1 MKTTHVLAGVAILA
15 ALFGNAVAATA
26 PNKPVSAPVG
36 VMEALKAN
44 TPQDVIVEFDSTAI
58 QAEAD
63 TQRKTLK
70 LERESRGIVEYK
82 AKRYSDIK
90 SSSFAKLP
98 KTEHEILHDYDHL
111 PMMHLRIKSANAL
124 NALLRDPAI
133 KAIYKDEIK
142 YATLDAASL
151 NLVKQP
157 SMPTNGLTGYG
168 SVVVIDSGVD
178 YTKADF
184 GCTAPGVPA
193 DCKVSYYQNLVG
205 TGTLDNIGHG
215 SNVSGIIAAI
225 APTAK
230 IVSLNVFGANASTSD
245 SLVIAA
251 LNNIISNYYSYAGV
265 PVAAV
270 NMSLGDNGPHGSCSG
285 TAYDTPISQLAQHG
299 IPVFVA
305 TGNNAYGYGINS
317 PSCVPNVTPVGAVY
331 SANIGA
337 MTYGSLCADA
347 TTAANQVAC
356 FTNFDSSFPNMVLAP
371 GVNQTAGGYT
381 MTGTSMATPYVS
393 ATATIRAQLGLGISS
408 GAKFYTNPSYITYPS
423 WGPSVNVTRRENSIT
438 VNSGTFQSLDMQ
450 TPLISQ
456 NDNFATPGV
465 LNGVSSSWYWSTN
478 ALATKEVGEP
488 NHAGNSGGRSTWTT
502 FTSIYNT
509 DVTVDTH
516 GSRFDTL
523 LAVYTGT
530 SVSTLTQIAAN
541 DDDGSYTVPLQGT
554 SGLTFPAQ
562 AGVTYNIAVDGKN
575 GARGTYYLNV
585 KYLPSSNS
593 TFLTR
598 TPITGASGS
607 VTGVSV
613 GNYLWWS
620 WIAPANG
627 QVTIGGQGA
636 FNVYTGTTESSLT
649 ALTGVNGKYIV
660 QSGVQYQIRVDS
672 SGNVVLNWNL
682 NTSPTADLSLTLNG
696 TVNGSTATGLNY
708 WPQVINAGPDIAV
721 NSKLSLTLPAKVT
734 FSNASPGCT
743 ALGAIVTCLLGNMS
757 PGTNTNFLNIYISG
771 TVSTPGT
778 YVTSASVTSDVTDP
792 VSSNNSA
799 SMSSTIV
806 ASSADLSITSFVG
819 SGDQAGN
826 LNYSIG
832 AKNNGPDIVQN
843 AKLTITLPAFAT
855 FSSGSGCTAS
865 GVTVTCLLGSMGNGA
880 TQVISLIASAPSIGT
895 YVANAS
901 VSSEM
906 MDPNTAN
913 NSASVSVTITE
924 INNDVPT
931 LPEWGIILMSIVL
944 MASSVIAEKKRRG
957 KS

>member
-1 MKTTHVLAGVAILA
+1 MKITHVLAGVTILA
-15 ALFGNAVAATA
+15 ALFGNADAATA
-26 PNKPVSAPVG
+26 PNKPVSAPAG

-63 TQRKTLK
+63 TQRNTLK
-70 LERESRGIVEYK
+70 LKRESREIVVYK

-90 SSSFAKLP
+90 GSSFAHLP

-111 PMMHLRIKSANAL
+111 PMTHLRIKSANAL

-157 SMPTNGLTGYG
+157 SMPANGLTGYG

-193 DCKVSYYQNLVG
+193 GCKVSYYENLVG
-205 TGTLDNIGHG
+205 TGTLDNLGHG
-215 SNVSGIIAAI
+215 SNVSGIIAAL

-245 SLVIAA
+245 SLIIAA

-265 PVAAV
+265 RVAAV
-270 NMSLGDNGPHGSCSG
+270 NMSLGDKLQHHGSCSG
-285 TAYDTPISQLAQHG
+285 TAYDTPISQLVNYG
-299 IPVFVA
+299 VPVYVA
-305 TGNNAYGYGINS
+305 TGNEAYSYGINS

-381 MTGTSMATPYVS
+381 MTGTSMAAPYVS
-393 ATATIRAQLGLGISS
+393 ATAAIRSQLIPFIWQS
-408 GAKFYTNPSYITYPS
+408 GNSYVTFPA
-423 WGPSVNVTRRENSIT
+423 WGPSVNATRGAH
-438 VNSGTFQSLDMQ
+438 SGTFQSLDMQ
-450 TPLISQ
+450 TPMISQ

-465 LNGVSSSWYWSTN
+465 SSSYRSIN

-488 NHAGNSGGRSTWTT
+488 NHAGYAGGRSTWTT
-502 FTSIYNT
+502 FTSLYNT
-509 DVTVDTH
+509 DVKVDTH
-516 GSRFDTL
+516 NSSFDTL

-541 DDDGSYTVPLQGT
+541 DDDGDYGFFGANGA

-562 AGVTYNIAVDGKN
+562 AGVTYKIAVDGKN
-575 GARGTYYLNV
+575 GARGMYFLNV
-585 KYLPSSNS
+585 NYLPSSNS

-607 VTGVSV
+607 ATGVGV

-627 QVTIGGQGA
+627 QVTISGQGN
-636 FNVYTGTTESSLT
+636 FDVYTGTTESGLT

-660 QSGVQYQIRVDS
+660 QSGVQYQILEYFS

-696 TVNGSTATGLNY
+696 TVNGSTATGLYYSPRVSN
-708 WPQVINAGPDIAV
+708 VGPDIAA

-734 FSNASPGCT
+734 LSSVSPGCS
-743 ALGAIVTCLLGNMS
+743 ALGAIVTCLLGNLS
-757 PGTNTNFLNIYISG
+757 PGATTGYSIYISG

-778 YVTSASVTSDVTDP
+778 YVASASVTSDVTDP

-806 ASSADLSITSFVG
+806 TSSADLSITSFVG
-819 SGDQAGN
+819 SGDQTGN

-832 AKNNGPDIVQN
+832 ARNDGPDIVQN

-865 GVTVTCLLGSMGNGA
+865 GVTVTCLLGYMGKGTTNV
-880 TQVISLIASAPSIGT
+880 TSLIASAASPGT
-895 YVANAS
+895 YVANAR

-906 MDPNTAN
+906 TDPNTAN

-931 LPEWGIILMSIVL
+931 LPEWGIILMSIML
-944 MASSVIAEKKRRG
+944 MASLVIAEKKRRG
-957 KS
+957 RS